1 MTAVKKGETVYAVL
15 NGRIQNLET
24 VKEVHKG
31 LAALSSGTTV
41 VAKPDKF
48 GELLQFTKQT
58 IIRYYAETEELKLTW
73 ERQELIAYLSN
84 VNFKEVPL
92 VKMRRIAAVL
102 KNQ

>member
-48 GELLQFTKQT
+48 GELLQSTKQT
-58 IIRYYAETEELKLTW
+58 MLKYYAETEQIKHAW
-73 ERQELIAYLSN
+73 ERQELITYLSS

-92 VKMRRIAAVL
+92 VKMRKIAAVL